1 MVFRNI
7 DWILTVPYNIKISNS
22 QTWHKKTSK
31 ILQRLYKNLDS
42 QIGLY
47 VYIPF
52 KMNFWWKIFL
62 FREGYVQTAYSSLLQ
77 AGDYNLPEVFVEKAK
92 WFWHKG
98 DKDQALTCLERGMSV
113 HFPDIN
119 KLKSDESD
127 QDKTK
132 LKIYA
137 QVNIKTW
144 SDNTN
149 IIFRGA
155 VMVVL

>member
-1 MVFRNI
+1 MVCCL
-7 DWILTVPYNIKISNS
+7 WSLTPLSS
-22 QTWHKKTSK
+22 
-31 ILQRLYKNLDS
+31 ILQLYCGEK
-42 QIGLY
+42 
-47 VYIPF
+47 V
-52 KMNFWWKIFL
+52 FL

-127 QDKTK
+127 RDKTK

-137 QVNIKTW
+137 QVNIPEKENFFIRN
-144 SDNTN
+144 SS
-149 IIFRGA
+149 
-155 VMVVL
+155 

>member
-1 MVFRNI
+1 
-7 DWILTVPYNIKISNS
+7 
-22 QTWHKKTSK
+22 
-31 ILQRLYKNLDS
+31 
-42 QIGLY
+42 
-47 VYIPF
+47 
-52 KMNFWWKIFL
+52 
-62 FREGYVQTAYSSLLQ
+62 
-77 AGDYNLPEVFVEKAK
+77 
-92 WFWHKG
+92 
-98 DKDQALTCLERGMSV
+98 MSV

>member
-1 MVFRNI
+1 MCIFLLR
-7 DWILTVPYNIKISNS
+7 WISDEKV
-22 QTWHKKTSK
+22 
-31 ILQRLYKNLDS
+31 
-42 QIGLY
+42 
-47 VYIPF
+47 
-52 KMNFWWKIFL
+52 FL

-144 SDNTN
+144 SDNAN